1 MDTKKGLI
9 ELIMSS
15 PSLAEEGYVS
25 PKEYLAGLR
34 QNREQVVSK
43 MLSSA
48 QDNVPSKYRS
58 ELLAKTM
65 NIQNRTRGRLGELLG
80 RVVLTQ
86 QTDATDS
93 SLTTDKAV
101 FETPYG
107 KRRIDVYWEDRKL
120 AVETK
125 MGYITSSS
133 RIRAQIAKD
142 AYLLQEG
149 KVNLVVWL
157 LMNGGSMNAKLL
169 LAKNGIAF
177 KEGWPI
183 APKTVS

>member
-1 MDTKKGLI
+1 MDTKKALI

-25 PKEYLAGLR
+25 PKEYLEGLR
-34 QNREQVVSK
+34 QNREQFVSK
-43 MLSSA
+43 MLSA
-48 QDNVPSKYRS
+48 QGNVPSKRRR
-58 ELLAKTM
+58 ELLTKTM

-93 SLTTDKAV
+93 NLTTDKVV

-107 KRRIDVYWEDRKL
+107 KRRVDVYWEDRKL

-142 AYLLQEG
+142 AYLLKEG
-149 KVNLVVWL
+149 QVDSVVWL
-157 LMNGGSMNAKLL
+157 LINGGSMNAKML
-169 LAKNGIAF
+169 LAENGIAF
-177 KEGWPI
+177 KEGWP
-183 APKTVS
+183 TG